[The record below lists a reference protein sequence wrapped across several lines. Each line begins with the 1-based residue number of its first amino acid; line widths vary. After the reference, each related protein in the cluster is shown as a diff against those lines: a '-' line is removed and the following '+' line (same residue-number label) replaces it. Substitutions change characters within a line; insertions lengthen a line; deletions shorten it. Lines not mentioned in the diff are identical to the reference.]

1 MSNKRVSA
9 PQRGFTLIELMIV
22 VAIIGILA
30 AVALPAYQDYTARA
44 KLSEALLTADT
55 CKKAV
60 TEAAQTGLQSALSA
74 ANGFSCG
81 ENQTTSRYVAGV
93 TTSTAGV
100 VTVTAQNVA
109 ADVNGKQLTLSPFT
123 DEAATQAATATG
135 FASGSNVG
143 IKSWKCSAPTTS
155 DGIPLKYLPSSCR

>member
-1 MSNKRVSA
+1 MSA

-30 AVALPAYQDYTARA
+30 AVALPAYQDYTARS
-44 KLSEALLTADT
+44 KLSEALLAADT

-60 TEAAQTGLQSALSA
+60 TEAAQTGLQSALSTG
-74 ANGFSCG
+74 NGFSCG
-81 ENQTTSRYVAGV
+81 ETQTTSRYVSSVA
-93 TTSTAGV
+93 TSAAGV
-100 VTVTAQNVA
+100 VTVTAQNIA
-109 ADVNGKQLTLSPFT
+109 TEVNGKQLTLSPFT
-123 DEAATQAATATG
+123 DADATQAATANG

-143 IKSWKCSAPTTS
+143 IKSWKCSAPATS